1 MPRTG
6 RKNACLLLD
15 EIPFLYP
22 GMDPMKNS
30 YRRNLWLL
38 HRGYARGQKSPD
50 EDEAREYVEQLA
62 ELQQWGL
69 V

>member
-1 MPRTG
+1 MPRMG
-6 RKNACLLLD
+6 RPKVFLLLD
-15 EIPFLYP
+15 EIWHMY

-38 HRGYARGQKSPD
+38 HKGFTRGRKSAEKD
-50 EDEAREYVEQLA
+50 DAREYVEQLA
-62 ELQQWGL
+62 ELQVWGL